1 MVAFLVMLN
10 NVVGRNL
17 FESWKKLKD
26 KRISAGLIQTEVADQ
41 LESLGKLFL
50 NGKMKNL
57 FQILRILFC

>member
-26 KRISAGLIQTEVADQ
+26 KRISAGLIQTEVADK

>member
-1 MVAFLVMLN
+1 MLN

-26 KRISAGLIQTEVADQ
+26 KRISAGLIQTEVADK

>member
-1 MVAFLVMLN
+1 MLN

>member
-1 MVAFLVMLN
+1 MLN

-26 KRISAGLIQTEVADQ
+26 KRISAGLIQTEVADK

-57 FQILRILFC
+57 FQILRILFF

>member
-10 NVVGRNL
+10 NVFGRNL

-26 KRISAGLIQTEVADQ
+26 KRISAGLIQTEVADK

>member
-1 MVAFLVMLN
+1 MLN
-10 NVVGRNL
+10 NVFGRNL

-26 KRISAGLIQTEVADQ
+26 KRISAGLIQAEVADK

-57 FQILRILFC
+57 FRILRILFC

>member
-1 MVAFLVMLN
+1 MLN
-10 NVVGRNL
+10 NVFGRNL

-26 KRISAGLIQTEVADQ
+26 KRISAGLIQTEVVDK

>member
-1 MVAFLVMLN
+1 MLN

-26 KRISAGLIQTEVADQ
+26 KRISAGLIQTEVADK
-41 LESLGKLFL
+41 LESLGKLFI

>member
-26 KRISAGLIQTEVADQ
+26 KRISAGLIQTEVADK

-57 FQILRILFC
+57 FQILRILFF

>member
-1 MVAFLVMLN
+1 MLN
-10 NVVGRNL
+10 NVFGRNL

-26 KRISAGLIQTEVADQ
+26 KRISAGLIQTEVADK